1 MKVYNN
7 HMNTSQIEVMRSI
20 EKVGEQKVAQLLQ
33 QPLSQQDTAK
43 PYLDVIRE
51 GGKKFEKSMRELFG

>member
-1 MKVYNN
+1 
-7 HMNTSQIEVMRSI
+7 MNTSQIEVMRSI